1 MKDRSWNLALGALNA
16 ALLIFLLTQSRP
28 AITQASP
35 EVLQAQRIELLDGDG
50 IVRAQLKVEESGE
63 TVFRMRDAK
72 GEIRV
77 KLGASESGSGLLLNN
92 GATEPGVHALAQEDG
107 VATITLH
114 GTENKKTVLAP

>member
-1 MKDRSWNLALGALNA
+1 MKDRPWNLALGAVNT
-16 ALLIFLLTQSRP
+16 ALLIFLLTQGRP

-35 EVLQAQRIELLDGDG
+35 EVLQAQRIELLDSNGYL
-50 IVRAQLKVEESGE
+50 RAQLKVEESGE

-107 VATITLH
+107 GATITLH
-114 GTENKKTVLAP
+114 SKDGKKTVLVP

>member
-16 ALLIFLLTQSRP
+16 ALLIFLLTQGRP
-28 AITQASP
+28 TITQASP
-35 EVLQAQRIELLDGDG
+35 EVLQAQRIELLDSNGFL
-50 IVRAQLKVEESGE
+50 RAQLNVEESGE

-92 GATEPGVHALAQEDG
+92 GATEPGVHALAQDGG
-107 VATITLH
+107 VANITLH
-114 GTENKKTVLAP
+114 GKDGQKTVLGP